1 MMEIPARGRYRG
13 CVTDKEQALSELLER
28 LKAAGYQFI
37 TVTPATHARV
47 LARLPDG
54 PLGLRDIFGWSRPF
68 AQGDLDPDW
77 LALLQRG
84 GVLETRGEQLH
95 CTVRVSSLGPDLFLH
110 SAFPTDADDA
120 VFFGPDTY
128 RFARFVA
135 EHMAALPAPRRII
148 DMGAGSGAGGLA
160 AARLAP
166 AAQIVLVDANARA
179 LALARV
185 NAAVA
190 GIAAELVEADRVP
203 DGADLVLANPPYMMD
218 AHGRAYRQGGDLL
231 GGQVALEWT
240 RQALGALEPGGALLL
255 YTGAAVSAGE
265 MPLLD
270 ALAQAACEANAALVV
285 EELDPDVF
293 GEELEQ
299 PPYREVE
306 RIAAIGAR
314 ITRS

>member
-1 MMEIPARGRYRG
+1 MEIRAPRRYRRR
-13 CVTDKEQALSELLER
+13 VTDKEQALSELLER
-28 LKAAGYQFI
+28 LKARRYRFI

-47 LARLPDG
+47 LAREPAGPPD
-54 PLGLRDIFGWSRPF
+54 LRDIFGWSRPF
-68 AQGDLDPDW
+68 AEADLDPEW
-77 LALLQRG
+77 LVLLRRG
-84 GVLETRGEQLH
+84 GVLEPRGDQLH
-95 CTVRVSSLGPDLFLH
+95 CTVRVSSLGSDLFLH
-110 SAFPTDADDA
+110 SAFPTEADDA

-135 EHMAALPAPRRII
+135 EHLATLPAPRRIL

-166 AAQIVLVDANARA
+166 EAEIVLVDANPRA

-185 NAAVA
+185 NAAAA

-203 DGADLVLANPPYMMD
+203 GGADLVLANPPYMMD
-218 AHGRAYRQGGDLL
+218 AQGRAYRQGGDLL
-231 GGQVALEWT
+231 GGRVALDWT
-240 RQALGALEPGGALLL
+240 RQALTALEPGGTLLL
-255 YTGAAVSAGE
+255 YTGAAVRGGD

-270 ALAQAACEANAALVV
+270 ALGDAAREGHATLAV

-293 GEELEQ
+293 GEELDQE
-299 PPYREVE
+299 PYREVE

>member
-1 MMEIPARGRYRG
+1 
-13 CVTDKEQALSELLER
+13 VSDKEQALSELLER
-28 LKAAGYQFI
+28 LKAAGYRFT

-47 LARLPDG
+47 LARDPGG
-54 PLGLRDIFGWSRPF
+54 PVGLRDIFGWSRPF
-68 AQGDLDPDW
+68 TAADLDEDW
-77 LALLQRG
+77 IALLQRG

-95 CTVRVSSLGPDLFLH
+95 CAVRVSSLGPDLFLH
-110 SAFPTDADDA
+110 SAFPTEADDA

-135 EHMAALPAPRRII
+135 QHLPTLPPPRRII

-160 AARLAP
+160 AALLAP
-166 AAQIVLVDANARA
+166 GARIVLVDANARA

-190 GIAAELVEADRVP
+190 GIEAELLEEDRVP
-203 DGADLVLANPPYMMD
+203 SGADLVLANPPYMMD
-218 AHGRAYRQGGDLL
+218 VQGRSYRQGGDLL
-231 GGQVALEWT
+231 GGQVALDWT
-240 RQALGALEPGGALLL
+240 RQALTGLEPGGTLLL
-255 YTGAAVSAGE
+255 YTGAAVSAGK

-270 ALAQAACEANAALVV
+270 ALAEAAQEGDSTLVV